1 MEEIVAE
8 LSKQCKVKEV
18 VLGNVCFGNDS
29 IPVGNNGF
37 TAYVAFG
44 SVMEATHFPTEITVH
59 GEEVRLWHRGKYECE
74 TCHEKGH
81 SADHHD
87 KVMELRAKVA
97 NRQRGRDEKNA
108 KLEETKNK
116 PSSFIT
122 FSPKY

>member
-18 VLGNVCFGNDS
+18 VLGNVCFGSDS

-44 SVMEATHFPTEITVH
+44 SVTEATHFPTEITVH

-87 KVMELRAKVA
+87 RVMQLRTKVA
-97 NRQRGRDEKNA
+97 NRRNRQQERKRKREERKARGN
-108 KLEETKNK
+108 
-116 PSSFIT
+116 
-122 FSPKY
+122 

>member
-8 LSKQCKVKEV
+8 LSRQCKVTEV

-81 SADHHD
+81 STDHHD

-97 NRQRGRDEKNA
+97 NRRNRQQRRK
-108 KLEETKNK
+108 KRREERKVRLN
-116 PSSFIT
+116 
-122 FSPKY
+122 